1 MTTKHRHIPRASLIP
16 AMRSAA
22 SEPQRTLLPTKARHR
37 EFSASPLPLCV
48 RYMASVIL
56 LLLFTAIAVK
66 AAGPKIEFP
75 ETSKSLGTF
84 RLDLIQTVDFEFVN
98 TGDEPLLILN
108 VNTDCGCTAA
118 GYPHDEIAPGDTAK
132 ISVRYNGRN
141 NPTGTFRKQVRV
153 RTNDPDNPLVR
164 LFIKGKAIKG

>member
-1 MTTKHRHIPRASLIP
+1 MLTAFAS
-16 AMRSAA
+16 
-22 SEPQRTLLPTKARHR
+22 
-37 EFSASPLPLCV
+37 
-48 RYMASVIL
+48 
-56 LLLFTAIAVK
+56 
-66 AAGPKIEFP
+66 GPSIEFP

-84 RLDLIQTVDFEFVN
+84 RLDLIQTTDFEFVN

-118 GYPHDEIAPGDTAK
+118 GYPKDEILPGDTAK

-153 RTNDPDNPLVR
+153 RSNDPANPLVR
-164 LFIKGKAIKG
+164 LIIRGKAIKG

>member
-1 MTTKHRHIPRASLIP
+1 MTTINTTRSERASAP
-16 AMRSAA
+16 SA
-22 SEPQRTLLPTKARHR
+22 PLRPLR
-37 EFSASPLPLCV
+37 ETIRNL
-48 RYMASVIL
+48 
-56 LLLFTAIAVK
+56 K
-66 AAGPKIEFP
+66 AAPKRYLALCIMHCALICAFATGPCIEFP
-75 ETSKSLGTF
+75 ETSKNLGAF
-84 RLDLIQTVDFEFVN
+84 RLDLIQTTEFEFVN

-118 GYPHDEIAPGDTAK
+118 GYPKDEIAPGDTAK

-153 RTNDPDNPLVR
+153 RSNDPDHPMVR

>member
-1 MTTKHRHIPRASLIP
+1 MTINNSNTAQGANTAKLILRNATILRSRYCAKRRYLAFC
-16 AMRSAA
+16 AM
-22 SEPQRTLLPTKARHR
+22 
-37 EFSASPLPLCV
+37 LCA
-48 RYMASVIL
+48 ML
-56 LLLFTAIAVK
+56 TAF
-66 AAGPKIEFP
+66 AAGPHIEFP
-75 ETSKSLGTF
+75 ETSKSFGTF
-84 RLDLIQTVDFEFVN
+84 RLDLIQTMDFEFVN

-118 GYPHDEIAPGDTAK
+118 GYPKEEILPGDTAK

-153 RTNDPDNPLVR
+153 RSNDPDNPLVR

>member
-1 MTTKHRHIPRASLIP
+1 
-16 AMRSAA
+16 MRSVA
-22 SEPQRTLLPTKARHR
+22 SEPLR
-37 EFSASPLPLCV
+37 LCV
-48 RYMASVIL
+48 RSLVSVVL
-56 LLLFTAIAVK
+56 LLAVAIAAH
-66 AAGPKIEFP
+66 AAGPRIEFP

-84 RLDLIQTVDFEFVN
+84 RLDLIQTMDFEFVN

-108 VNTDCGCTAA
+108 VDIDCGCTAA

-153 RTNDPDNPLVR
+153 RSNDPEHPMVR

>member
-1 MTTKHRHIPRASLIP
+1 MIMTMMTTTQTYKI
-16 AMRSAA
+16 
-22 SEPQRTLLPTKARHR
+22 LPHSR
-37 EFSASPLPLCV
+37 SPLYTLRSPLLMLMLC
-48 RYMASVIL
+48 MAL
-56 LLLFTAIAVK
+56 TAF
-66 AAGPKIEFP
+66 AAGPHIEFP
-75 ETSKSLGTF
+75 ETLKSFGTF
-84 RLDLIQTVDFEFVN
+84 NKDFIQTMDFEFVN

-118 GYPHDEIAPGDTAK
+118 GYPKEEIQPGDTAK

-153 RTNDPDNPLVR
+153 RSNDPDNPMVR

>member
-1 MTTKHRHIPRASLIP
+1 MLMLCMTLTV
-16 AMRSAA
+16 
-22 SEPQRTLLPTKARHR
+22 
-37 EFSASPLPLCV
+37 F
-48 RYMASVIL
+48 
-56 LLLFTAIAVK
+56 
-66 AAGPKIEFP
+66 AAGPCIEFP
-75 ETSKSLGTF
+75 ETSKSFGTF
-84 RLDLIQTVDFEFVN
+84 RLDLIQTMDFEFVN

-153 RTNDPDNPLVR
+153 RSNDPEHPLVR

>member
-1 MTTKHRHIPRASLIP
+1 MMTTNINNQHTA
-16 AMRSAA
+16 RSAHTA
-22 SEPQRTLLPTKARHR
+22 KPILRCATILR
-37 EFSASPLPLCV
+37 EALSIRYSAFCAMLCA
-48 RYMASVIL
+48 ML
-56 LLLFTAIAVK
+56 TAF
-66 AAGPKIEFP
+66 AAGPHIEFP

-84 RLDLIQTVDFEFVN
+84 RLDLIQTMDFEFVN

-118 GYPHDEIAPGDTAK
+118 GYPKEEILPGDTAK

-153 RTNDPDNPLVR
+153 RSNDPDNPMVR
-164 LFIKGKAIKG
+164 LIIRGKAVKG

>member
-1 MTTKHRHIPRASLIP
+1 MNYNYKSRHQIPLETAGKGR
-16 AMRSAA
+16 R
-22 SEPQRTLLPTKARHR
+22 
-37 EFSASPLPLCV
+37 SPLSALRSPLLMVMLC
-48 RYMASVIL
+48 MAL
-56 LLLFTAIAVK
+56 TAF
-66 AAGPKIEFP
+66 AAGPRIEFP

-84 RLDLIQTVDFEFVN
+84 RLDLIQTLDFEFVN

-118 GYPHDEIAPGDTAK
+118 GYPREEIAPGDTAR

-153 RTNDPDNPLVR
+153 RSNDPEHPMVR

>member
-1 MTTKHRHIPRASLIP
+1 MTTTTSININNRNTA
-16 AMRSAA
+16 RSADTA
-22 SEPQRTLLPTKARHR
+22 KLILR
-37 EFSASPLPLCV
+37 EAPILRSRYLAFCAMLCA
-48 RYMASVIL
+48 ML
-56 LLLFTAIAVK
+56 TAFAT
-66 AAGPKIEFP
+66 GPRIEFP

-84 RLDLIQTVDFEFVN
+84 RLDLIQTTDFEFVN

-153 RTNDPDNPLVR
+153 RSNDPEHPMVR

>member
-1 MTTKHRHIPRASLIP
+1 
-16 AMRSAA
+16 MRSVA
-22 SEPQRTLLPTKARHR
+22 SEPPRPLRKTLASCLSNIPFVPLREIKRVKA
-37 EFSASPLPLCV
+37 FC
-48 RYMASVIL
+48 IL
-56 LLLFTAIAVK
+56 LCAMLSAF
-66 AAGPKIEFP
+66 AAGPRIEFP

-84 RLDLIQTVDFEFVN
+84 RLDLIQTMDFEFVN
-98 TGDEPLLILN
+98 TGDEPLVILN

-153 RTNDPDNPLVR
+153 RSNDPENPLVR

>member
-1 MTTKHRHIPRASLIP
+1 MKTINTAKPIQRSRYLAFC
-16 AMRSAA
+16 AM
-22 SEPQRTLLPTKARHR
+22 
-37 EFSASPLPLCV
+37 LCA
-48 RYMASVIL
+48 ML
-56 LLLFTAIAVK
+56 TAF
-66 AAGPKIEFP
+66 AAGPSIEFP

-84 RLDLIQTVDFEFVN
+84 RLDLIQTIDFEFVN
-98 TGDEPLLILN
+98 TGDEPLLIFN

-118 GYPHDEIAPGDTAK
+118 GYPTDEIAPGDTAK

-153 RTNDPDNPLVR
+153 RSNDPEHPMVR

>member
-1 MTTKHRHIPRASLIP
+1 MNCAFL
-16 AMRSAA
+16 SA
-22 SEPQRTLLPTKARHR
+22 L
-37 EFSASPLPLCV
+37 
-48 RYMASVIL
+48 
-56 LLLFTAIAVK
+56 

-75 ETSKSLGTF
+75 ETSKSFGTF
-84 RLDLIQTVDFEFVN
+84 RLDLIQTMDFEFVN

-118 GYPHDEIAPGDTAK
+118 GYPREEIAPGDTAK

-153 RTNDPDNPLVR
+153 RSNDPDNPLVR

>member
-1 MTTKHRHIPRASLIP
+1 MVSPEEVLNLLEDIESDRIERTTSTTNTAKRILWSRYFAFC
-16 AMRSAA
+16 AM
-22 SEPQRTLLPTKARHR
+22 
-37 EFSASPLPLCV
+37 LCA
-48 RYMASVIL
+48 ML
-56 LLLFTAIAVK
+56 TAF
-66 AAGPKIEFP
+66 AAGPRIEFP

-84 RLDLIQTVDFEFVN
+84 RLDLIQTMDFDFVN

-118 GYPHDEIAPGDTAK
+118 GYPRDEILPGDTAK

-153 RTNDPDNPLVR
+153 RSNDPEHPMVR